1 MKKKNIKKEKVLS
14 CEKCSHCVYIGEGDF
29 FCELKEVLVITD
41 FINNTTPVECE
52 ESMRRIKY
60 ENISTI
66 KKRFK
71 SRN

>member
-29 FCELKEVLVITD
+29 YCDFKEILVIID

-52 ESMRRIKY
+52 EY
-60 ENISTI
+60 EEE
-66 KKRFK
+66 
-71 SRN
+71 